1 MMTMKNMKRIL
12 DSKATIYIL
21 LGLFSINFILPFG
34 YALYTSLLAKAD
46 LDTLVPLSQLTF
58 ENYIDVF
65 LHSDVMVWFK
75 NSLIMTMG
83 IVTGNLIVNTLAGYA
98 LAKLQFPGKKVI
110 FFVIIATMMVP
121 YQICL
126 IPTYSMLV
134 KLGWLNSFKGLIIP
148 FLFQGFLVF
157 LMRQYFMGIPD
168 ELLEAAKIDGL
179 GPIRTFFKIVLP
191 ISQTGI
197 ATQLIFSFTGTWNSF
212 LWPSIL
218 VNDKSKFVLTV
229 GLNTLKNQYFE
240 WPNLTMTGVVLIT
253 IPIVVVFMFFQR
265 YFVAGVATSGIK
277 N

>member
-1 MMTMKNMKRIL
+1 MKKIARIL
-12 DSKATIYIL
+12 DSKVTIYIL

-34 YALYTSLLAKAD
+34 YALYTSLLSKAD

-58 ENYIDVF
+58 ENYVQVF
-65 LHSDVMVWFK
+65 KSSDVLIWFK
-75 NSLIMTMG
+75 NSIIMTAG

-98 LAKLQFPGKKVI
+98 LAKLRFPGKNII
-110 FFVIIATMMVP
+110 FFIIIATMMVP

-134 KLGWLNSFKGLIIP
+134 RLGWLNSFKGLIIP

-157 LMRQYFMGIPD
+157 LMRQYFMSIPD

-179 GPIRTFFKIVLP
+179 GPIGTFFRVVLP
-191 ISQTGI
+191 ISKTGI

-240 WPNLTMTGVVLIT
+240 WPNLTMTGVILIT
-253 IPIVVVFMFFQR
+253 LPIIAVFLFFQR
-265 YFVAGVATSGIK
+265 YFVEGVATSGIK
-277 N
+277 S